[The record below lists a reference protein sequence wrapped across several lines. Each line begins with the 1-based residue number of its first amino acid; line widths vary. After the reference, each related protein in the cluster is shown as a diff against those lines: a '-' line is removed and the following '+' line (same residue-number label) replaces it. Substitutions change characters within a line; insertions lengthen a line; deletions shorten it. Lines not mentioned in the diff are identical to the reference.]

1 MKKSEILQRISMLE
15 NHQLARQDLHEMENR
30 LLEVLYFL
38 ADYLEINRSDL
49 DFRGSRKGKL

>member
-1 MKKSEILQRISMLE
+1 MKKSEILQRIAMLE
-15 NHQLARQDLHEMENR
+15 NHQLARQDLHDMENR